1 MSRIL
6 VIVPVLNRPQN
17 AKPLV
22 DSLKESGADAFL
34 MFVCWKSDW
43 AQLDACFSQN
53 IRSDFPVYTEIV
65 DFEPG
70 PGDYARKIQFGYE
83 RSSRQELVLL
93 AADDLRFHGGWL
105 EAVER
110 IADEYDV
117 GVIGTNDQANPLVKQ
132 GRHATHPVVRR
143 CYIDTH
149 GGVVG
154 RPGQVYHE
162 GYDHQWC
169 DVELVQTAMARG
181 CYAHAHDAIVRHVHP
196 LYDHQVEPDDTYRKG
211 QAKGR
216 EDRLLFESRRH
227 LWEVRAAPSRPR

>member
-1 MSRIL
+1 M
-6 VIVPVLNRPQN
+6 IVPVLNRPQN
-17 AKPLV
+17 ALPLAN
-22 DSLKESGADAFL
+22 SLYSSVAADAIL
-34 MFVCWKSDW
+34 VFVVSAHDTE
-43 AQLDACFSQN
+43 QQHNACMATGQN
-53 IRSDFPVYTEIV
+53 VLVVPW
-65 DFEPG
+65 EPG
-70 PGDYARKIQFGYE
+70 PGDYAKKIQAGYDATDE
-83 RSSRQELVLL
+83 PLVLL

-110 IADEYDV
+110 IADECDV

-216 EDRLLFESRRH
+216 EDRLLFESRKH
-227 LWEVRAAPSRPR
+227 LWQHEHLTPARPVA